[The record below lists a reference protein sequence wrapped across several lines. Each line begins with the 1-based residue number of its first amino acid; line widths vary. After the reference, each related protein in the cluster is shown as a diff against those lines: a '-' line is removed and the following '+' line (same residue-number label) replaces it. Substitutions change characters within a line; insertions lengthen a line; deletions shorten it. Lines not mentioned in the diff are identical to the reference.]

1 MQEYISIKEYAIRNK
16 ISYFNAMKLAKS
28 GKVETKTEIIDGKE
42 QILIKSDAKFA
53 PKKKPK
59 KVPTI
64 EDLAKEI
71 EDLKKRIAELEA
83 KL

>member
-53 PKKKPK
+53 PKNEPK

-64 EDLAKEI
+64 EDLVKEI